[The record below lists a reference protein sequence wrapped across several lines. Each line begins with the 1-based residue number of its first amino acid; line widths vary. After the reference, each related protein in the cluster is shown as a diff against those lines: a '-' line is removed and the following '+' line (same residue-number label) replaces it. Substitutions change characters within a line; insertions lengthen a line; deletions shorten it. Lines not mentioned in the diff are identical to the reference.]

1 MCKGITA
8 FPWQARS
15 EHTFTLYSTLV
26 HTFSKTSFYS
36 AEEKNRKLIRVHWST
51 KCPDIRFE
59 YFPSFNILF
68 ILGAKR
74 KWRNYCYLRI
84 LFILLALVFPNLRFL
99 LYRRQKKPKSIQHFL
114 SSFQSFCTISL
125 AQSLISLVAFVRS
138 FFSAICLLFNRLAYV
153 TKTRQKKSR
162 NNKIIASKKP
172 NSIWNSASKDTNYT
186 LNWFAI
192 VRKLCTTQ

>member
-1 MCKGITA
+1 MSGCKIWI
-8 FPWQARS
+8 FS
-15 EHTFTLYSTLV
+15 EFQYSVHSWSKEKMKKLLLSTHFIHTFG
-26 HTFSKTSFYS
+26 TSFPKSKVFAVQTTKKTQIYTTFF
-36 AEEKNRKLIRVHWST
+36 KLISE
-51 KCPDIRFE
+51 FLY
-59 YFPSFNILF
+59 YFSRSIVDLF
-68 ILGAKR
+68 GCR
-74 KWRNYCYLRI
+74 
-84 LFILLALVFPNLRFL
+84 
-99 LYRRQKKPKSIQHFL
+99 
-114 SSFQSFCTISL
+114 
-125 AQSLISLVAFVRS
+125 FVRY

>member
-1 MCKGITA
+1 MTGQIGTH
-8 FPWQARS
+8 FY
-15 EHTFTLYSTLV
+15 TLFHACSYIFKNIFL
-26 HTFSKTSFYS
+26 FGRK
-36 AEEKNRKLIRVHWST
+36 KNRKLIRVHWST

-125 AQSLISLVAFVRS
+125 AQSLISLVADLS
-138 FFSAICLLFNRLAYV
+138 DIFSLPYV
-153 TKTRQKKSR
+153 YCSIDWPMSQKHGKRKVETTKLSHQKNQIAFEIPHQKTP
-162 NNKIIASKKP
+162 IIH
-172 NSIWNSASKDTNYT
+172 
-186 LNWFAI
+186 
-192 VRKLCTTQ
+192 